1 MIFKLVTSTTRLYWY
16 HWIVLLASLLLTLAA
31 WYISSSQ
38 VQAKNA
44 QRFEFE
50 ASQLAALVSERMSRY
65 EDALS
70 AGVAAIKSH
79 NNYMNTEQ
87 WESFSNKLHLEET
100 YPGINGI
107 GIIFYQEPGTIDAFL
122 QQERALRPDF
132 KIYPAH
138 QRQEYWPIT
147 YIEPISTNA
156 SAVGLDIAFEK
167 NRLTAARNAR
177 DSGTTQITAPIILV
191 QDQEK
196 TPGFLQYVPFYRD
209 GNPVSEAE
217 RQRLFI
223 GHVYAPFI
231 MSKLVEGVLEQKN
244 RNLIFSIFDEDN
256 QLYNEINPGNYNF
269 DPSPQFG
276 KQITIQMYGRPWCFN
291 IQTALSFR
299 DATTTFQPALILVSG
314 ITIDVM
320 LLIIFLSLTRSREHA
335 LKIAEKSTRRLTISE
350 AYFRLI
356 IENSPCG
363 MIIAN
368 EAGKIERVNP
378 ETEKMFGYQANEL
391 LGKSVNLLIPELF
404 QEVGPDNRKA
414 FYQRPSI
421 QSADAGSEI
430 YGITQSGKRIPV
442 ELGLAEFDD
451 DGGIKTLAT
460 VMDISEQVAITDELK
475 RSNKELSDFVY
486 VASHDLKAPLR
497 GIMQLTSWI
506 EEDIAETANEET
518 RRNLALLSNRTSRL
532 EKLLDDLLTY
542 SRIGKNY
549 GDRRSVNLCDLVHN
563 TFELL
568 DAPPGVRL
576 KYRGSNTEIETLAIP
591 LEVIIRNLLGNAIK
605 HGGKNND
612 EIRLSVTDLGP
623 AYEFSVRD
631 KGPGIAPEHHSRI
644 FDLFTTLKP
653 RDEVEGSGMGL
664 SIVKKLL
671 DNHHGSIKVN
681 SDGSNGSCFIFTW
694 PKTQ

>member
-1 MIFKLVTSTTRLYWY
+1 
-16 HWIVLLASLLLTLAA
+16 
-31 WYISSSQ
+31 
-38 VQAKNA
+38 
-44 QRFEFE
+44 
-50 ASQLAALVSERMSRY
+50 
-65 EDALS
+65 
-70 AGVAAIKSH
+70 
-79 NNYMNTEQ
+79 
-87 WESFSNKLHLEET
+87 
-100 YPGINGI
+100 
-107 GIIFYQEPGTIDAFL
+107 
-122 QQERALRPDF
+122 
-132 KIYPAH
+132 
-138 QRQEYWPIT
+138 
-147 YIEPISTNA
+147 
-156 SAVGLDIAFEK
+156 
-167 NRLTAARNAR
+167 
-177 DSGTTQITAPIILV
+177 
-191 QDQEK
+191 
-196 TPGFLQYVPFYRD
+196 
-209 GNPVSEAE
+209 
-217 RQRLFI
+217 
-223 GHVYAPFI
+223 
-231 MSKLVEGVLEQKN
+231 
-244 RNLIFSIFDEDN
+244 
-256 QLYNEINPGNYNF
+256 
-269 DPSPQFG
+269 
-276 KQITIQMYGRPWCFN
+276 
-291 IQTALSFR
+291 
-299 DATTTFQPALILVSG
+299 
-314 ITIDVM
+314 
-320 LLIIFLSLTRSREHA
+320 
-335 LKIAEKSTRRLTISE
+335 
-350 AYFRLI
+350 
-356 IENSPCG
+356 
-363 MIIAN
+363 
-368 EAGKIERVNP
+368 VNP